1 MPKTLLVR
9 TLLILPTYNE
19 AENLETVLRSTRT
32 ALPDASVLV
41 IDDGSPDGT
50 ADLGDQLAEKLGNIK
65 VIRRSGKQGLG
76 SAYRL
81 GFRLGIE
88 QGYDILVEMDSDMS
102 HDPTALPVVV
112 SGVKKG
118 AALSI
123 GSRYVSGG
131 SIPHWSWHRRKL
143 SLWGNLY
150 AKRVLRLSAIDTTS
164 GYRAYRASVVDEIDL
179 TRVRADGYAFQ
190 IEMAYRVHMLG
201 GEVVEVPISFRD
213 RVLGESKMS
222 SRIVF
227 EALGL
232 VSWWGLRDR
241 LARRSPKAPIEFVPG
256 TTELIERSA

>member
-1 MPKTLLVR
+1 MR

-19 AENLETVLRSTRT
+19 AENIELVLRAVRN
-32 ALPDASVLV
+32 ALPDASILL

-50 ADLGDQLAEKLGNIK
+50 AEIAERLGEELDQIK
-65 VIRRSGKQGLG
+65 VLRRSGKQGLG

-102 HDPTALPVVV
+102 HDPNALPVIVA
-112 SGVKKG
+112 GVKKG
-118 AALSI
+118 AALTI

-131 SIPHWSWHRRKL
+131 SIPSWSLYRRKL

-150 AKRVLRLSAIDTTS
+150 AKKLLNLPSVDGTS
-164 GYRAYRASVVDEIDL
+164 GFRAYRAAVVDEMDL

-201 GEVVEVPISFRD
+201 GRVTEVPISFRD
-213 RVLGESKMS
+213 RERGESKMS
-222 SRIVF
+222 STIVV

-232 VSWWGLRDR
+232 VTWWGVRDR
-241 LARRSPKAPIEFVPG
+241 LAKRKPKAPIEFVPG
-256 TTELIERSA
+256 TTEIASASASERTA

>member
-1 MPKTLLVR
+1 MR
-9 TLLILPTYNE
+9 TLIILPTYNE
-19 AENLETVLRSTRT
+19 ADNLDTVLRSVRL
-32 ALPDASVLV
+32 AIPDASVLV

-50 ADLGDQLAEKLGNIK
+50 ADLGDELAGELGNIK

-102 HDPTALPVVV
+102 HDPAALPVIVA
-112 SGVKKG
+112 GVKRG

-123 GSRYVSGG
+123 GSRYVPGG
-131 SIPHWSWHRRKL
+131 SIPSWSWHRRKL

-150 AKRVLRLSAIDTTS
+150 AKKILRFDAIDTTS
-164 GYRAYRASVVDEIDL
+164 GYRAYRSSVVDEIDL

-201 GEVVEVPISFRD
+201 GTITEVPISFRD
-213 RVLGESKMS
+213 RQLGESKMS
-222 SRIVF
+222 SHIVV

-232 VSWWGLRDR
+232 VTWWGLRDR
-241 LARRSPKAPIEFVPG
+241 LAKRSPKPTIEFVPG
-256 TTELIERSA
+256 SAEVVERSA

>member
-1 MPKTLLVR
+1 MR

-19 AENLETVLRSTRT
+19 AENLETVLRSAR
-32 ALPDASVLV
+32 AAIPDASVLV

-50 ADLGDQLAEKLGNIK
+50 ADLGDRLAEELGNIK

-102 HDPTALPVVV
+102 HDPVALPVVV
-112 SGVKKG
+112 AGVKRG
-118 AALSI
+118 AALCI

-131 SIPHWSWHRRKL
+131 SIPKWSWHRRKL
-143 SLWGNLY
+143 SIWGNQY
-150 AKRVLRLSAIDTTS
+150 AKNVLRFDPVDATS

-201 GEVVEVPISFRD
+201 GSIAEVPISFRD
-213 RVLGESKMS
+213 RELGESKMS

-232 VSWWGLRDR
+232 VTWWGLRDR
-241 LARRSPKAPIEFVPG
+241 LTKRTPKAPIEFVPG
-256 TTELIERSA
+256 TTELVEKSA

>member
-1 MPKTLLVR
+1 MR
-9 TLLILPTYNE
+9 TLIILPTYNE
-19 AENLETVLRSTRT
+19 AENLDTVLRSVRL
-32 ALPDASVLV
+32 ALPDASVLL

-50 ADLGDQLAEKLGNIK
+50 ADLGDELAEELGNIK
-65 VIRRSGKQGLG
+65 VLRRSGKQGLG

-81 GFRLGIE
+81 GFRLGIQ

-112 SGVKKG
+112 SAVKKG

-123 GSRYVSGG
+123 GSRYVPGG
-131 SIPHWSWHRRKL
+131 SIPKWSWHRRKL

-150 AKRVLRLSAIDTTS
+150 AKHILKVDAVDTTS
-164 GYRAYRASVVDEIDL
+164 GYRAYRASIVDDIDL

-201 GEVVEVPISFRD
+201 GSITEVPISFRD
-213 RVLGESKMS
+213 RELGESKMS

-227 EALGL
+227 EALAL
-232 VSWWGLRDR
+232 VTWWGVRDR
-241 LARRSPKAPIEFVPG
+241 IAKRTPKAPIEFVAG
-256 TTELIERSA
+256 SAEVIERSA